1 MEYIL
6 AILTQYGYIGLFIGA
21 FLAGSAV
28 PFSSETLLIACVGG
42 LKMNPTTCLIAASI
56 GNVLGGLTCYYIGS
70 LGRLEWIEKYLHVKK
85 EKLERAKA
93 ITVKYGAWVAFFSF
107 IPLLG
112 SAILIALGIMR
123 ANWRIMCLSMVA
135 GKCFRYAIVI
145 WGTVQVIN

>member
-6 AILTQYGYIGLFIGA
+6 ALLTQYGYIGLFIGA

-42 LKMNPTTCLIAASI
+42 LKMSPTTCLITASI

-70 LGRLEWIEKYLHVKK
+70 LGRLEWIEEYLHVKK
-85 EKLERAKA
+85 EKLEKAKA
-93 ITVKYGAWVAFFSF
+93 IATKYGAWVAFFSF